1 MFDKITLLFKEP
13 GHPEGYYVFKLVLPR
28 ETCEKM
34 TMEDI
39 ISHIQTIM
47 DIPICVKTHKS
58 FEDFILTVGKSYYPS
73 HPVMWGF
80 FHTAIRGERTF
91 CGGEIMRKDKMKDL
105 IWPEDSVVT
114 FQITLGSRKDLV
126 KHKNITHFN
135 WMCLTQNENYLKK
148 WIDHYIFFDNKFGIV
163 LDFLVE
169 NWNKEHVRQQW
180 WRVVKCW
187 KSISRKI
194 VREQVKK
201 QPALLYVLFT
211 LRTCVK
217 QVKTLT
223 KDMCRNPWKFEP
235 WEMKHFRDDGIIP
248 IDRILLFGIKE
259 MNFLNSGAVE
269 VK

>member
-13 GHPEGYYVFKLVLPR
+13 ESPKEDYVFKLVLPR

-39 ISHIQTIM
+39 IFVINTIM
-47 DIPICVKTHKS
+47 DIPLCVKTTNTLKEMS
-58 FEDFILTVGKSYYPS
+58 LTIGKSYYPS
-73 HPVMWGF
+73 HSVMWGF
-80 FHTAIRGERTF
+80 FHTSIRGDSTF
-91 CGGEIMRKDKMKDL
+91 CGSEIMRKENMKDI

-114 FQITLGSRKDLV
+114 FQITLGSRKEL
-126 KHKNITHFN
+126 KTPNISNFN
-135 WMCLTQNENYLKK
+135 WMCLVHKDVQLKN
-148 WIDHYIFFDNKFGIV
+148 WINHYIFFKDEFSDV
-163 LDFLVE
+163 LDFLVD

-194 VREQVKK
+194 VREEVKK
-201 QPALLYVLFT
+201 RPALLYVLFT
-211 LRTCVK
+211 LRTCIK
-217 QVKTLT
+217 QVKTIT
-223 KDMCRNPWKFEP
+223 KDMRRNPWSYEP
-235 WEMKHFRDDGIIP
+235 WEMKRFRDDGIIP

-259 MNFLNSGAVE
+259 MDYLNGGAVE